1 MIYTNVTVK
10 ILPNGTAT
18 SNTKVLL
25 YRGDREIEIQFTLV
39 GNPFIVEQ
47 SAYAQLIITRTQGG
61 PIFTNL
67 SEVKDSKVILT
78 ISEDHIDELT
88 EVGFYNFQIRLY
100 DSEMNARVTLP
111 PIENGLEVREPIAD
125 EVAGRIGRAMVGY
138 SLISQA
144 STPEDQTFIDDEYN
158 RTYWVD
164 GDYITDVRMNKIED
178 AIYTINEKA
187 MSDSG
192 KAYLS
197 CAMTTEQLVELG
209 ESLSITFEFASSNL
223 GRGSLRV
230 YVNSVEKMA
239 LYVEQEETT
248 IEIPGEYFTKGDN
261 TVMLRVTDRAG
272 VASNNL
278 VFDVR
283 YGGTEIASDFDSYTA
298 YEQGSS
304 VRYYFVPTALDTSI
318 GLTFFMEI
326 DGAVQ
331 PGVEC
336 TPEVRGYYTFPNN
349 LSIGAHR
356 CKAYILD
363 DNGKRSNTLEFNL
376 VIIDN
381 TSIVVA
387 TDNKN
392 PEIEAGDQLSL
403 DYKVYSK
410 TENSFIVKVYMD
422 GTLIETGSCGL
433 TTSYYKTSSLREGS
447 YTFKIEAWNQQ
458 LNKHGEVTWTV
469 IVKPSTFNRIE
480 PSISGSLFIASAAN
494 RSNSD
499 SERDVWVGVDQDGT
513 EIRANLSNFSFNSE
527 SGWVD
532 GELVFNGSSSVEIPI
547 APLANNAR
555 YGFTLDLEFTSKA
568 IGVEDALVLKL
579 WDDVKNCGIKITTEE
594 MILRSAEGNEAR
606 LYFED
611 NANTSVMFIIDRN
624 EAKAKIYLN
633 GVMCSGFHLS
643 DYVSEGEYFLEDF
656 SVSSNI
662 KLGGS
667 GSCKI
672 RNLRVYEV
680 ALTTNEI
687 LNNFIANKIDKQ
699 EQQELSECQYGS
711 ELPTLTVYC
720 DFSGLGKDDKKPCS
734 IVYTSTDEIKYG
746 KSFRL
751 DHKESLIQYQ
761 GTSSM
766 AYPIKNYRLNLRDE
780 NGEKLYYDF
789 PFGKPE
795 CRFTLK
801 ADFMSSGHWQ
811 NTGLTKWINDNLY
824 NYKENDPK
832 SMNPKKWFDLQNG
845 GSLDDTREC
854 IYGFPCRLVL
864 VNDGDTPLNV
874 GQNEPTPG
882 NVKDMGIFNFNNDKD
897 NTTTMGLDGEN
908 FPNCMSFEVAANSD
922 TSAGA
927 FMSYKPGVHQMTEL
941 EYLQQSFEARYPDK
955 PAYKWYGYLG
965 INAGTMAT
973 DYCKVDNGYST
984 MHWTWTE
991 GTMNITSDTRIKI
1004 IECYKNNT
1012 LLSSISF
1019 NGTYGNVTLTNG
1031 TNAVRMIFESKP
1043 KHFYIN
1049 DVKYL
1054 FGKEVDNVLKQ
1065 DPYLGDEM
1073 NPNYGLKRLV
1083 DWVDKSTDEEFVRD
1097 FENYFIK
1104 DYTLRYYLLVITLG
1118 MVDNLG
1124 KNMMLDSWDGLIW
1137 APRFYDCDTIC
1148 SYDNSGDIKF
1158 DVDIEMEQGYWNT
1171 SSSRLWTRIR
1181 DLMHEDLVAKY
1192 NDMRQNGLAYET
1204 LMNYFY
1210 GEQISKIP
1218 QKYYN
1223 MDYDVKYAPFADG
1236 YMSMAHGDGYEH
1248 LKRWLKNRLIF
1259 TDSLFDY
1266 APGYNND
1273 MLTIRA
1279 NTTDLM
1285 TINIETYTPVYQHV
1299 SWYNGQMDKKKIDGK
1314 NAVSFS
1320 GYSMTET
1327 DQEVLIYGGSNV
1339 KRITGI
1345 SSMNPNQ
1352 MLIGSA
1358 TRLTELNASNSPLL
1372 EDINS
1377 NKANLLAH
1385 TYLNKVD
1392 LSNCSALGGNL
1403 RLDNSP
1409 LLQEIN
1415 MSGTAITGIN
1425 LSSSLQ
1431 NLKLLKLDR
1440 TGVKKLTLR
1449 NNSLLTSLTL
1459 PATIEDLTLDNM
1471 RGLKTLTF
1479 GGYTNLSK
1487 LSLTNTNVDLSTI
1500 LARSENIKCVRLF
1513 DIDCQLAIAAMQR
1526 IMELKGLDSNGNI
1539 IDIGQ
1544 AVSGKIKLTSC
1555 TQTLEKRLKTMFPL
1569 VQFTVLAYVSGCVVK
1584 FYDGDNKLLY
1594 EEEVTMGGAANYVG
1608 PTPTKRPTAQYTYV
1622 FKGWNV
1628 PLSPINNNIT
1638 IRAEF
1643 ESVLRYYT
1651 IRFLY
1656 PSTDELIEEQ
1666 NLAYGATPIP
1676 PKVSYDYDGWTPTV
1690 VAVTGDAN
1698 YYALP
1703 LPQPED
1709 MSIFE
1714 LTETTVDGVAGYN
1727 CKLLAVSHI
1736 PANLVFPARYKGLPV
1751 LSTSGVMES
1760 TGKSNIKS
1768 VVFPAT
1774 IKIIGDYTLYS
1785 CSQLTTINEAAQ
1797 ANIEIIG
1804 DYAFYHSRKLSSTL
1818 NFRSVKSIGA
1828 YAFYYLGNSDQTK
1841 ELIIADSCTSIGER
1855 AFYYANIRK
1864 LHWPSGT
1871 NIIQDSTFY
1880 RAINITLENTQ
1891 HIKEVRESGLSSS
1904 GLKTTSDDAWDGLE
1918 IVGESAFE
1926 DASAA
1931 LFNGRLDVVFPKVTS
1946 VGRYALDSITE
1957 VRSVQFPKCSIVTT
1971 PELYYLSTTASSTS
1985 DDYINFVSF
1994 GSKEYP
2000 VTEIKSSS
2008 KSGSS
2013 FYNYKFT
2020 HFITASGTVSG
2031 VTVANESSFKGGEFT
2046 FSKKSINRVTD
2057 PNNADISYAIVD
2069 DEYAVFIGY
2078 PYPNYLKAFTDFVIP
2093 STINNKPVTKIAATA
2108 FRGCIALKT
2117 IEIPSS
2123 VTTISNMCFNG
2134 CTGLTSVTAKGTIKY
2149 IGRYA
2154 FNQCTKL
2161 TSIGA
2166 LMNNVET
2173 LDERAFYGCTSL
2185 TGSIVNSALKELPST
2200 PFTNTGFTSMTF
2212 NGLTSVGSS
2221 GFAYCEQLVE
2231 LNLPKVDALRGYGC
2245 FSNCKSL
2252 RHLELPCLTTMPS
2265 YNSAGTSYGMF
2276 NDCTSLEYVTL
2287 GSKEHPF
2294 ETYYGLT
2301 GTSYYDATWGKFYGC
2316 TNLKM
2321 INIVTENGHYAD
2333 VTFERTSNFD
2343 QKFMVFTTEPLTVT
2357 NTSFVDDDNFE
2368 YLLTDSCAILYKVPD
2383 GTTNIAVDTV
2393 QGLPVVQVAVSC
2405 SSITSID
2412 CPNVK
2417 GLGGLH
2423 FYNNTNLTYVNLPKL
2438 EVIPLRAFYGC
2449 SSLNNITMNFPE
2461 VRVIESEAF
2470 CGVVSCTANF
2480 SSKVIKMGSNLN
2492 QIRKM
2497 WYVFGGPGD
2506 PVVDTSGW
2514 NTKAFAYSS
2523 SSYVCGLTIY
2533 TSTGT
2538 NSGLVGAPWGK
2549 TYDSIIYLQA

>member
-1 MIYTNVTVK
+1 MIYTSVNVR
-10 ILPNGTAT
+10 INSNGTAT
-18 SNTKVLL
+18 SSNKVVL
-25 YRGDREIEIQFTLV
+25 YRGDREIEIQFTLI

-47 SAYAQLIITRTQGG
+47 SAYAQLIITRTQGS
-61 PIFTNL
+61 PLFTNL

-78 ISEDHIDELT
+78 IAEDHIDELT

-100 DSEMNARVTLP
+100 DSDMNARVTLP

-144 STPEDQTFIDDEYN
+144 STPEEQTFIDDEYN

-209 ESLSITFEFASSNL
+209 ASLSITFEFASSNL

-298 YEQGSS
+298 YDQGSS

-326 DGAVQ
+326 DGTVQ

-356 CKAYILD
+356 CKAYIID

-376 VIIDN
+376 VIINN

-410 TENSFIVKVYMD
+410 TENSFIIKVYMD

-458 LNKHGEVTWTV
+458 QNKHGEVTWTV
-469 IVKPSTFNRIE
+469 VVKPSTFNRIE
-480 PSISGSLFIASAAN
+480 PSISGSLFMASAAN

-513 EIRANLSNFSFNSE
+513 EIRANLSNFAFNSE

-532 GELVFNGSSSVEIPI
+532 GELVFNGLSSVEIPI

-624 EAKAKIYLN
+624 ESKAKIYLN

-687 LNNFIANKIDKQ
+687 INNFIANKIDKQ
-699 EQQELSECQYGS
+699 EQQELSEFQYGS

-751 DHKESLIQYQ
+751 DHKESSIQYQ

-864 VNDGDTPLNV
+864 VNDGNTPLNV

-897 NTTTMGLDGEN
+897 NTTTMGFDSEN

-955 PAYKWYGYLG
+955 PAYEWYGYLG
-965 INAGTMAT
+965 INSGTMAT
-973 DYCKVDNGYST
+973 DYCVVNNGYST
-984 MHWTWTE
+984 THWTWTE

-1019 NGTYGNVTLTNG
+1019 NGTSGNVTLTNG

-1054 FGKEVDNVLKQ
+1054 FGKEVGDVLKQ

-1083 DWVDKSTDEEFVRD
+1083 DWVDNCSDDEFVRD

-1137 APRFYDCDTIC
+1137 TPRFYDCDTIC

-1204 LMNYFY
+1204 LMDYFY

-1266 APGYNND
+1266 EPGYSND

-1352 MLIGSA
+1352 MLIGPA

-1431 NLKLLKLDR
+1431 NLKLLKLDG

-1500 LARSENIKCVRLF
+1500 LARSENIEYVRLF

-1526 IMELKGLDSNGNI
+1526 IMGLKGLDSNGNV

-1555 TQTLEKRLKTMFPL
+1555 TQTLENRLKTMFPL
-1569 VQFTVLAYVSGCVVK
+1569 VQFTVLTYVSGCVVK

-1608 PTPTKRPTAQYTYV
+1608 PTPTKSPTAQYTYV

-1628 PLSPINNNIT
+1628 PLSPINNNVS

-1643 ESVLRYYT
+1643 ESVLRCYT

-1690 VAVTGDAN
+1690 VAVTGNAN

-1709 MSIFE
+1709 MSVFE
-1714 LTETTVDGVAGYN
+1714 LTETTVDGVAGYD
-1727 CKLLAVSHI
+1727 CKLLAVSHL
-1736 PANLVFPARYKGLPV
+1736 PANLVFPARYNGLPV
-1751 LSTSGVMES
+1751 LSTSGVDSS
-1760 TGKSNIKS
+1760 TGKSNVKS

-1774 IKIIGDYTLYS
+1774 IKIIGDYTLYQ

-1797 ANIEIIG
+1797 ANVEIIG
-1804 DYAFYHSRKLSSTL
+1804 KRAFYYAQRLKKPL
-1818 NFRSVKSIGA
+1818 NFRSVKSIGEH
-1828 YAFYYLGNSDQTK
+1828 AFYYIGYSDTLD
-1841 ELIIADSCTSIGER
+1841 ELIIADSCTSIGEY
-1855 AFYYANIRK
+1855 AFYYAKIKN

-1871 NIIQDSTFY
+1871 DVIQ
-1880 RAINITLENTQ
+1880 NGTLYKANVTIENTQ
-1891 HIKEVRESGLSSS
+1891 HIKEVVEYGLASG

-1918 IVGESAFE
+1918 VLGQYAFE
-1926 DASAA
+1926 YASAA
-1931 LFNGRLDVVFPKVTS
+1931 LFNGRLDVVLPNVTS
-1946 VGRYALDSITE
+1946 VAKYALNWISK

-1971 PELYYLSTTASSTS
+1971 PEVYHVPTSGTSTS
-1985 DDYINFVSF
+1985 SDYINFVSF
-1994 GSKEYP
+1994 GSQEHP
-2000 VTEIKSSS
+2000 VTAIKSSL

-2013 FYNYKFT
+2013 YNNYKFT

-2031 VTVANESSFKGGEFT
+2031 VTVSNESSFKSTDFS

-2078 PYPNYLKAFTDFVIP
+2078 PYPKYLTASTDFVMP
-2093 STINNKPVTKIAATA
+2093 STINNKPVNKIAATA
-2108 FRGCIALKT
+2108 FRECTALKT

-2123 VTTISNMCFNG
+2123 VTTISDHCFNS
-2134 CTGLTSVTAKGTIKY
+2134 CTGLTSVTAKGTIKH

-2154 FNQCTKL
+2154 FNECTKL

-2166 LMNNVET
+2166 LINNVET

-2185 TGSIVNSALKELPST
+2185 TGSIVNSALKELPSA
-2200 PFTNTGFTSMTF
+2200 PFINTGFTSMTF
-2212 NGLTSVGSS
+2212 NGLTSVGNT
-2221 GFAYCEQLVE
+2221 GFAYCGQLVE
-2231 LNLPKVDALRGYGC
+2231 LNLPKVDTLKGYGC
-2245 FSNCKSL
+2245 FSYCTSL
-2252 RHLELPCLTTMPS
+2252 QHLELPCLTEMPS
-2265 YNSAGTSYGMF
+2265 YSSGGTYYGMF
-2276 NDCTSLEYVTL
+2276 GNCTSLEYVTL

-2294 ETYYGLT
+2294 KTYYGLS
-2301 GTSYYDATWGKFYGC
+2301 GTSYYEESWGKFYGC

-2321 INIVTENGHYAD
+2321 INIVTENGHYTD
-2333 VTFERTSNFD
+2333 VDFQAIFNFD
-2343 QKFMVFTTEPLTVT
+2343 QRFMVFTTEPLTVT
-2357 NTSFVDDDNFE
+2357 NASFVDSNNFE

-2405 SSITSID
+2405 RSIASID

-2417 GLGGLH
+2417 GLGGVP
-2423 FYNNTNLTYVNLPKL
+2423 FYYNTNLTYVNLPKL
-2438 EVIPLRAFYGC
+2438 EVISLRAFYGC

-2461 VRVIESEAF
+2461 VRVIGTEAF
-2470 CGVVSCTANF
+2470 YGVVTCTANF

-2492 QIRKM
+2492 QVRKM
-2497 WYVFGGPGD
+2497 IYVFGGPGD

-2514 NTKAFAYSS
+2514 HTKAFAYSN
-2523 SSYVCGLTIY
+2523 SSYVCELTIY

-2549 TYDSIIYLQA
+2549 TYNTITYLQA